1 MNERSINCTS
11 RPPFQIRFC
20 KERHKSETLRVSLG
34 RGFWCLHPMAYSTS
48 TYPTPGFLYLG
59 VILPTYKNKY
69 CGHCVPSTCRIT
81 HPSLLDLSQHRPMPI
96 PTQELPV
103 KGPELELGCLKGCL
117 PIPFFDQV
125 LIQLMSPHL
134 LLNPH
139 SSMISRRVDYVR
151 FHS

>member
-1 MNERSINCTS
+1 MKGLLTAPVGPLS
-11 RPPFQIRFC
+11 
-20 KERHKSETLRVSLG
+20 KSAFVKNDTKAKHSVSHWG
-34 RGFWCLHPMAYSTS
+34 AVFWCLRPMAYSTS

-59 VILPTYKNKY
+59 KILPTYKNKY

-96 PTQELPV
+96 PPQELPV

-117 PIPFFDQV
+117 PITFFDQV
-125 LIQLMSPHL
+125 LIQSMSPHL
-134 LLNPH
+134 LLKPH